1 MLPWR
6 KNLSFYNLNYCCHL
20 KACNLLNSKFSRPYF
35 IFLNFQQKTSV
46 TIPRPYSITT
56 SNLIVYSAEACDV
69 VLSRILRQ
77 KIRLLFSTC
86 NLLLPSPQ
94 TFVVNFVYA
103 NERKR
108 VPGLFISPL
117 ERLCKVSRPDQIK
130 RLIWVVCLS
139 MSLTSLSPAPLL
151 PDF

>member
-1 MLPWR
+1 M
-6 KNLSFYNLNYCCHL
+6 
-20 KACNLLNSKFSRPYF
+20 
-35 IFLNFQQKTSV
+35 
-46 TIPRPYSITT
+46 
-56 SNLIVYSAEACDV
+56 VYSAEACDV
-69 VLSRILRQ
+69 VLSRILRE
-77 KIRLLFSTC
+77 KIRLLFSAC
-86 NLLLPSPQ
+86 DLLLPSPQ

-117 ERLCKVSRPDQIK
+117 KRLCKVSHPD
-130 RLIWVVCLS
+130 LVCLS